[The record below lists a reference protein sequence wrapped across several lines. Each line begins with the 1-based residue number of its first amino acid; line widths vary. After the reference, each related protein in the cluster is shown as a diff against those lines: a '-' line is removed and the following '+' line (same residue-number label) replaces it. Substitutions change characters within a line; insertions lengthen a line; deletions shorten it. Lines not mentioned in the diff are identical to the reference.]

1 MRAGPGDTRGIF
13 CVWLQKICNLK
24 NNSKFL
30 IPGFKAREVYEL
42 KYALKCLSR
51 MFPNQS
57 LK

>member
-1 MRAGPGDTRGIF
+1 MILVVFSARDYSE
-13 CVWLQKICNLK
+13 KICNLK

-30 IPGFKAREVYEL
+30 ISGFKAREVYEL

-51 MFPNQS
+51 VFPKQS